1 MIKIGDKKIGKGY
14 PVFIIGEIGLNHNGS
29 IKTAKK
35 LIDVVKEAGADCV
48 KFQKRDL
55 ASIYQKKVLDDP
67 NKSEQ
72 GFQYLIPRLK
82 RFEFGMKEYK
92 EIVNYC
98 RKKGIIF
105 LCTPWDI
112 SSVNFL
118 EKLNVLAYKISSP
131 DLTNLPLLDYV
142 ISKRKPI
149 LISTGMSTL
158 EEIDKSVNFLKK
170 KKAEFLLFH
179 CSSTYPAPLEAINL
193 NFINTL
199 KKRYKV
205 PVGYSGHERGIGVSI
220 AVVAMG
226 AVAIERHITL
236 DRKMEGPDHRASL
249 EPEEFKAL
257 VKGIREAEK
266 ALGEDKKIMTR
277 GEILTREILGKSLV
291 AKRKIKKGEVLKSSI
306 IAVKGPA
313 KGLSPQRI
321 SDLIGKKARRNMEKD
336 DLFLESDLSKTS
348 LSLYKKKYK
357 FKRIW
362 GLKSRLTELDKAVNF
377 NPKLLELHFSDK
389 DLEVPFQ
396 KRKYDQYLY
405 IHAPEYWQNQMVD
418 LCSKNEK
425 QRKISISVIKKTL
438 DRARELAP
446 YFKGTPRVVIHLG
459 GMDLK
464 IDEDKDGLFKNAID
478 SFKKLNFE
486 GLEILPE
493 NLPPRPWYFSGQWYQ
508 NLFASD
514 NDIIKFCKALNLNMC
529 FDTSHAKLYCN
540 LEKES
545 FREYLKKV
553 APFVKHIHFSDT
565 IGIDGEGLQIGEGDI
580 DFKSLIRLLKDY
592 EWSWLPE
599 IWRGHHQ
606 NYRGFI
612 IALNK
617 LSKYKDL

>member
-1 MIKIGDKKIGKGY
+1 MIKIGDKKIGKGH

-29 IKTAKK
+29 LKTAKK
-35 LIDVVKEAGADCV
+35 LIDVAKKAGADCV

-82 RFEFGMKEYK
+82 KFEFGYKEYK
-92 EIVNYC
+92 EIINHC

-112 SSVNFL
+112 PSVNFL
-118 EKLNVLAYKISSP
+118 EKLNVLAYKVSSADLINLSLLKYIISR
-131 DLTNLPLLDYV
+131 
-142 ISKRKPI
+142 KKPI

-158 EEIDKSVNFLKK
+158 KEIDRTVDFLKK
-170 KKAEFLLFH
+170 KKAQFILLH
-179 CSSTYPAPLEAINL
+179 CNSTYPAPLETINL
-193 NFINTL
+193 NFIKTL
-199 KKRYKV
+199 KKRCKV
-205 PVGYSGHERGIGVSI
+205 PIGYSGHERGISVSI
-220 AVVAMG
+220 AAVGVG
-226 AVAIERHITL
+226 AVVIERHITL

-249 EPEEFKAL
+249 EPKEFKEMI
-257 VKGIREAEK
+257 KGIREAEI
-266 ALGEDKKIMTR
+266 ALGQEKKVILR
-277 GEILTREILGKSLV
+277 GEIINKELLRKSLV
-291 AKRKIKKGEVLKSSI
+291 AKRKIKKGEVLTESMI
-306 IAVKGPA
+306 DLKGPG
-313 KGLSPQRI
+313 KGLSPFKI
-321 SDLIGKKARRNMEKD
+321 SELIGKRAKHNMEKD
-336 DLFLESDLSKTS
+336 DLFLESDLLKTS
-348 LSLYKKKYK
+348 PSFYKKKYK

-362 GLKSRLTELDKAVNF
+362 GLKSRLTELDKTVKL
-377 NPKLLELHFSDK
+377 NPRLLELHFSDK
-389 DLEVPFQ
+389 DLEVPFK
-396 KRKYDQYLY
+396 KRKYNQYLY
-405 IHAPEYWQNQMVD
+405 IHTPEYWHNQMVD

-446 YFKGTPRVVIHLG
+446 YFKGTPRVVIHIG
-459 GMDLK
+459 GMDLN
-464 IDEDKDGLFKNAID
+464 IDKDKDGLFKNGID
-478 SFKKLNFE
+478 SFKKLNFK

-493 NLPPRPWYFSGQWYQ
+493 NLPPRPWYFAGQWYQ

-514 NDIIKFCKALNLNMC
+514 KDIIKFCKALNLNMC
-529 FDTSHAKLYCN
+529 LDTSHAKLYCN

-565 IGIDGEGLQIGEGDI
+565 IGIDREGLQIGEGNI
-580 DFKSLIRLLKDY
+580 DFKTLIRLLKDY

-599 IWRGHHQ
+599 IWRGHQQ
-606 NYRGFI
+606 NNRGFI